1 MKNLNETIS
10 LMQSD
15 DYKKRF
21 IAEYW
26 QTKIRYEK
34 LKALNTKL
42 EADFILHEEG
52 ETEENNICLD
62 FTPDCPYEL
71 LKQQQSIMGE
81 YLHTLE
87 LRAVIEG
94 VDLNEY

>member
-1 MKNLNETIS
+1 MMDLNKTID
-10 LMQSD
+10 LMCSD

-21 IAEYW
+21 IAEYM

-42 EADFILHEEG
+42 EAGFILHEDG
-52 ETEENNICLD
+52 ENAILD
-62 FTPDCPYEL
+62 FTPTCPYEL

-94 VDLNEY
+94 VDLNGI

>member
-1 MKNLNETIS
+1 MELKSTIDYMTS
-10 LMQSD
+10 K
-15 DYKKRF
+15 DYKERF
-21 IAEYW
+21 LAEYW

-42 EADFILHEEG
+42 EAGFILHEEG
-52 ETEENNICLD
+52 ENAILD
-62 FTPDCPYEL
+62 FTPTCPYEL

-94 VDLNEY
+94 VDLNGI